1 MRWDQMVPSM
11 RPIAIPNH
19 LPSMFFFN
27 TLYNLARFLFSYA
40 SVEREK
46 LGGVKDA
53 GQCEALIS

>member
-1 MRWDQMVPSM
+1 MVPSM
-11 RPIAIPNH
+11 RPIAIPNY
-19 LPSMFFFN
+19 LPSMFVFN
-27 TLYNLARFLFSYA
+27 ALYNLARFLFSYA